1 MNNDQPLHDALPS
14 LVIRASRFLEVLGLK
29 HKVNANNDKH
39 TDPNIEFDG
48 TGIGVS
54 IFWGEQP
61 TITGTKPRV
70 EYGVFTTSYDPGVR
84 YYPDGSGEPP
94 SWDVEEYGESS
105 FNQDDVLIQAI
116 QVLVKNELELF
127 TEAEADEAFA
137 NEG

>member
-1 MNNDQPLHDALPS
+1 MNNDQELHDALPS
-14 LVIRASRFLEVLGLK
+14 LVIRAEQFLEVLGIERK
-29 HKVNANNDKH
+29 INANNDKH
-39 TDPNIEFDG
+39 TDPSIEFDG

-61 TITGTKPRV
+61 TIVGTIPRV
-70 EYGVFTTSYDPGVR
+70 EYGAVKNTYNPGGR
-84 YYPDGSGEPP
+84 EEPP
-94 SWDVEEYGESS
+94 SWEIEEVGESS

-116 QVLVKNELELF
+116 QELVRGELENF